1 MASIYHF
8 DVIFIGGTQA
18 TLISALSARESG
30 ARVAIIESSS
40 RADRGGNCHYACKSS
55 GIHQDGIPSIEPFLH
70 AGLKKYVTHHNP
82 GLLTKEN
89 YEQDLLRPLLRKSFS
104 ETMIEGTCG
113 EVNTP
118 AAMREGVG
126 LGGDVWEVV
135 DETEI
140 SVFYSTLAEN
150 LIRKGNTVLGVRIW
164 QRDCKMEL
172 MGQVILG
179 CGEFEALQRKHLD
192 VSETPFNTGT
202 MTEKH
207 RSLACG
213 VTHDITFPYDGL
225 RTDSVA
231 RDLNNEG
238 LHMPGLWA
246 VGEVSASSNYLDTGL
261 GRIAGKA
268 AARRAEETAGIRK
281 IVNDGKANCVA
292 ERKRRGR
299 DVPVDRNDLGFV
311 KRQELFIAGLEIML
325 SSMQL

>member
-1 MASIYHF
+1 MASRYHF
-8 DVIFIGGTQA
+8 EVIFIGGTKA
-18 TLISALSARESG
+18 TLISALSANESG

-40 RADRGGNCHYACKSS
+40 RAHRGGNCHYASKSS
-55 GIHQDGIPSIEPFLH
+55 GIPQDGMPSIEPVIH
-70 AGLKKYVTHHNP
+70 AGLKKYVTHHKP

-104 ETMIEGTCG
+104 ENMIEVTGG

-126 LGGDVWEVV
+126 LVGDVWEEV

-172 MGQVILG
+172 MSQVILG

-207 RSLACG
+207 PSLACG
-213 VTHDITFPYDGL
+213 VTHDITFPYGL

-231 RDLNNEG
+231 RVLNNEG

-246 VGEVSASSNYLDTGL
+246 VREISASSNYLDASL
-261 GRIAGKA
+261 GRIAGKV
-268 AARRAEETAGIRK
+268 AARRAEETAGRGK

-292 ERKRRGR
+292 ERKRRAR

-311 KRQELFIAGLEIML
+311 KQQELFIAGLEIML
-325 SSMQL
+325 SSMKL